1 MTISTQF
8 GESFNNVE
16 SRIES
21 YDLIEDFIS
30 KHHPDFSKVP
40 NTEALVEKFLA
51 KLKKLENLE
60 FAFLL
65 VHSGFI
71 PEQYP
76 ADSSP
81 ETLYSKL
88 VEALVLEFA
97 VRMGY
102 SKSYLPTQK
111 ASMEDVTFIDENN
124 TVIVC
129 DSKSFRLGRSQGAP
143 NVKDVLKPA
152 DIQNWMDNHP
162 DKNPIGGLVTIPSQH
177 DWAKGS
183 DFYSYTSDKA
193 KPTMCL
199 YYEHLAFLLINEYSS
214 EEINQL
220 LNSYDQAFPT
230 KLKDKKNNR
239 RGYYSALE
247 SNLFKDNKDKWLAF
261 NAIAQ
266 KSIQEKVFHCV
277 DALEKRIENTRL
289 EIIAE
294 LEKVDDIKSLR
305 KMAIDAQF
313 EHATEDLK
321 KQETRIYK
329 FRDVSTGY
337 YD

>member
-8 GESFNNVE
+8 GESFNNIE

-21 YDLIEDFIS
+21 YDLIENFIS
-30 KHHPDFSKVP
+30 KNHPDFSKALD
-40 NTEALVEKFLA
+40 TESLVVKFLEQ
-51 KLKKLENLE
+51 LKELTNLE
-60 FAFLL
+60 FSFLL

-111 ASMEDVTFIDENN
+111 SSMEDVTFIDEQN

-143 NVKDVLKPA
+143 NVKDVLKHA
-152 DIQNWMDNHP
+152 DIKKWMDNHP
-162 DKNPIGGLVTIPSQH
+162 DKNPIGGLVTMPSQH
-177 DWAKGS
+177 DWEKGS

-193 KPTMCL
+193 LPTMCL
-199 YYEHLAFLLINEYSS
+199 YYEHLAFLLINNYSS
-214 EEINQL
+214 EELNQHF
-220 LNSYDQAFPT
+220 NNYDPVFPT

-239 RGYYSALE
+239 HGYYSALK
-247 SNLFKDNKDKWLAF
+247 SNLFKDNEDKWLAF
-261 NAIAQ
+261 NTIAQ
-266 KSIQEKVFHCV
+266 KVIQEKVFHCV
-277 DALEKRIENTRL
+277 DVLEKRIENTRL
-289 EIIAE
+289 KIIAE
-294 LEKVDDIKSLR
+294 LEKVNDIEALR

-313 EHATEDLK
+313 EHATENLK
-321 KQETRIYK
+321 KQEARIYK

-337 YD
+337 YN

>member
-8 GESFNNVE
+8 GITFNNVKN
-16 SRIES
+16 RIES
-21 YDLIEDFIS
+21 YDFLENFILIN
-30 KHHPDFSKVP
+30 HPDFRIVP
-40 NTEALVEKFLA
+40 NTESLVESFLVQ
-51 KLKKLENLE
+51 LKKLDDLE

-97 VRMGY
+97 VRIGY
-102 SKSYLPTQK
+102 TNSYLPTQK
-111 ASMEDVTFIDENN
+111 ASMEDVTFIDKQN

-143 NVKDVLKPA
+143 NVKDVLKHA
-152 DIQNWMDNHP
+152 DIQKWMDNHS
-162 DKNPIGGLVTIPSQH
+162 DKNAIGGLVTMPSQH
-177 DWAKGS
+177 DWEKGS
-183 DFYSYTSDKA
+183 DFYSYTSDKDL
-193 KPTMCL
+193 PTLCL
-199 YYEHLAFLLINEYSS
+199 YYEHLAFLLLNAYTS
-214 EEINQL
+214 EELNL
-220 LNSYDQAFPT
+220 LLKNYAQVFPA

-239 RGYYSALE
+239 HRYYSALE
-247 SNLFKDNKDKWLAF
+247 SNLFKDNEDKWSTF
-261 NAIAQ
+261 NTIAQ
-266 KSIQEKVFHCV
+266 KIIQEKVFHCV
-277 DALEKRIENTRL
+277 NMLEKRIENTRL
-289 EIIAE
+289 EITAE
-294 LEKVDDIKSLR
+294 IEKVSDIQTLK

-313 EHATEDLK
+313 KHATEDLK
-321 KQETRIYK
+321 KQENRIYK

-337 YD
+337 YK